1 MQRLYRGMGLIAGS
15 AAVPF
20 VASVAFLTSPSPDT
34 TLSLVSLSLPSRA
47 LGFAREG
54 ERYTASYTARLELRQ
69 GQTIIRQ
76 LEATETVRVPTFRET
91 ARTDESVIW
100 QQFLRIPPGRYSLT
114 VSIKD
119 GSSIRGA
126 TEDVIL
132 DVPRLVPGAL
142 ATPVPVYE
150 AIPRTT
156 GDSLPRLLAR
166 PRASVVFGQDSILP
180 LYLDNPAATAPER
193 LRLRALGDGEVLTW
207 DTTLTLDRRGNGR
220 SATIAI
226 PVSRLAIGVNT
237 LQLLVPGTSD
247 EARTRVFVSLGD
259 DLPIAGFDEML
270 GYLRFFTT
278 AERLERASV
287 DGADYASVGPVHETP
302 LRPSPSVGYR
312 AVHRSSLD
320 AKLPWFAVGGIDAT
334 NVDRT
339 LASGA
344 DRIVVARAIA
354 DADDPRAAT
363 EALATAIEDR
373 AGRTKSEEANAAARA
388 QLKPFAPGER
398 PAPAAI
404 AAILLAG
411 VALTN
416 LLMLLIGYQP
426 RYALQTD
433 EAKIAQGVFGV
444 AGLAL
449 AVAVW
454 FLKPFAL
461 LILQALLILTT
472 VLGFFGL
479 LTSGTLAEALLTG
492 GVTLVCAWLF
502 YRLIRVLA
510 RAQTPTHPRQP
521 PHNP

>member
-1 MQRLYRGMGLIAGS
+1 MARSEALDSDALPDPRRVLAARRL
-15 AAVPF
+15 
-20 VASVAFLTSPSPDT
+20 
-34 TLSLVSLSLPSRA
+34 
-47 LGFAREG
+47 
-54 ERYTASYTARLELRQ
+54 
-69 GQTIIRQ
+69 
-76 LEATETVRVPTFRET
+76 
-91 ARTDESVIW
+91 
-100 QQFLRIPPGRYSLT
+100 
-114 VSIKD
+114 
-119 GSSIRGA
+119 
-126 TEDVIL
+126 
-132 DVPRLVPGAL
+132 
-142 ATPVPVYE
+142 
-150 AIPRTT
+150 
-156 GDSLPRLLAR
+156 RLLE
-166 PRASVVFGQDSILP
+166 SP
-180 LYLDNPAATAPER
+180 LYLLLEPKPLPELEQIVREAIAGGAGIMQLLTETLSDEQAISTGESLARLCHEHAVLFFVNDRPELVEPIGADGVHLEADGASIADARAVIGPAC
-193 LRLRALGDGEVLTW
+193 L
-207 DTTLTLDRRGNGR
+207 
-220 SATIAI
+220 
-226 PVSRLAIGVNT
+226 IGVSA
-237 LQLLVPGTSD
+237 P
-247 EARTRVFVSLGD
+247 
-259 DLPIAGFDEML
+259 
-270 GYLRFFTT
+270 T
-278 AERLERASV
+278 AEQLARASEE
-287 DGADYASVGPVHETP
+287 GADYASVGPVHETP

-312 AVHRSSLD
+312 AVHRSSLE

-354 DADDPRAAT
+354 DAGDPRAAT

-433 EAKIAQGVFGV
+433 EAKIAQGLFGV
-444 AGLAL
+444 AGLGL

-479 LTSGTLAEALLTG
+479 LTSGTLAESLLTG

-510 RAQTPTHPRQP
+510 RAQTPARASASDD
-521 PHNP
+521 